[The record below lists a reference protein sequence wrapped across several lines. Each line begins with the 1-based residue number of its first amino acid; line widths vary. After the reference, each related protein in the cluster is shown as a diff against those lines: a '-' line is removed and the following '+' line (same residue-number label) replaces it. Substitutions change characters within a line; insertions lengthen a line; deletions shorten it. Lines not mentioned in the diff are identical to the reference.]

1 MRNIQYKYIVAAI
14 YAVVLFLDKL
24 DLTIVNIALPAIAE
38 HFHVLVTDTEWVNNA
53 FLFALSLS
61 IPISSWM
68 GDRLGGKRIFIYAI
82 AAFGI
87 SSLLCALAP
96 NISFLVSMR
105 FVQGLASGLIVP
117 IGMTMVFRAFDPSEY
132 ASISSYIFI
141 PSLIAPGLA
150 PMVGGMMIQ
159 YFDWRCVFLFVTPVC
174 AVIMSYSFWALKE
187 YRRPNKLPLDVW
199 GFIYSG
205 IALLLIFHALS
216 VLGRHWNS
224 WSIVTELIGAVLFGY
239 LFIRQEDSSPAP
251 LIHLDLFRTK
261 LFVQANFI
269 QTFFQ
274 IGQFG
279 SIFIIAIYLQ
289 MNVGYTAMLAG
300 IIMGMQAF
308 GAICSSR
315 LSVKL
320 FELYTAK
327 LPISIGLA
335 GVGIITPFI
344 LCLNAESPV
353 WLGFCILFAR
363 GLMSGLCGAP
373 IQAIG
378 IAEFSD
384 EQISQAAAAFNIV
397 RQLAISLGIALSAL
411 LLSIAVHNY
420 DLNIMINQDKSVFYA
435 PFALISCSVFCGVW
449 VTLRMKKTSL
459 VMNSKGIT

>member
-1 MRNIQYKYIVAAI
+1 M
-14 YAVVLFLDKL
+14 
-24 DLTIVNIALPAIAE
+24 
-38 HFHVLVTDTEWVNNA
+38 
-53 FLFALSLS
+53 
-61 IPISSWM
+61 
-68 GDRLGGKRIFIYAI
+68 
-82 AAFGI
+82 
-87 SSLLCALAP
+87 
-96 NISFLVSMR
+96 
-105 FVQGLASGLIVP
+105 
-117 IGMTMVFRAFDPSEY
+117 
-132 ASISSYIFI
+132 
-141 PSLIAPGLA
+141 
-150 PMVGGMMIQ
+150 
-159 YFDWRCVFLFVTPVC
+159 
-174 AVIMSYSFWALKE
+174 
-187 YRRPNKLPLDVW
+187 PLDVW

-216 VLGRHWNS
+216 VLGGRHWSS
-224 WSIVTELIGAVLFGY
+224 WSIVIELIGAVLFGY

-251 LIHLDLFRTK
+251 LVHLDLFRTK

-353 WLGFCILFAR
+353 CLGFCILFAR

-397 RQLAISLGIALSAL
+397 RQLAISLGIALSGL
-411 LLSIAVHNY
+411 LLSITVHNY

-435 PFALISCSVFCGVW
+435 PFALISCSVFFGVW
-449 VTLRMKKTSL
+449 VTLRMNKTSL
-459 VMNSKGIT
+459 MMNSKGKK